1 MPNWKKVIVSGSDAT
16 LNNITASGNIS
27 ASGTITAA
35 SFTGTFTAPDA
46 PTSLALSIVDDTINV
61 TFSASATPAISHY
74 EIHASDNGGTY
85 GLISTITPD
94 DFAASMSIIDDTFI
108 SSGTQAYRVFA
119 VKNGVFSTALAGSIN
134 FSAGTLNVLS
144 MEVVPTLNTFQ
155 IKWDPPSSKARFV
168 TAYNVTKHEH
178 AVQASLSEASAT
190 QIYTGLNTSFTHQ
203 INGIDNNN
211 FHKFWISTT
220 VA

>member
-35 SFTGTFTAPDA
+35 SFTGTFTAPVA

-85 GLISTITPD
+85 G
-94 DFAASMSIIDDTFI
+94 
-108 SSGTQAYRVFA
+108 
-119 VKNGVFSTALAGSIN
+119 
-134 FSAGTLNVLS
+134 
-144 MEVVPTLNTFQ
+144 
-155 IKWDPPSSKARFV
+155 
-168 TAYNVTKHEH
+168 
-178 AVQASLSEASAT
+178 
-190 QIYTGLNTSFTHQ
+190 
-203 INGIDNNN
+203 
-211 FHKFWISTT
+211 
-220 VA
+220 

>member
-61 TFSASATPAISHY
+61 TFNASATPAISHY

-94 DFAASMSIIDDTFI
+94 DFASSMSIIDDTFI

-134 FSAGTLNVLS
+134 FSAGTLNVLN
-144 MEVVPTLNTFQ
+144 MVVVPTLNTFQ